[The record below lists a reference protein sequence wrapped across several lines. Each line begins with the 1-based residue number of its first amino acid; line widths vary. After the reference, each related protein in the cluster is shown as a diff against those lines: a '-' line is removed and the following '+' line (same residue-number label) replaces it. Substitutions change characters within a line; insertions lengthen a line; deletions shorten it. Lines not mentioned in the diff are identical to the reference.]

1 MGKEKVRCLLPPGPL
16 FVLRDFGSDADDARL
31 QQRIDANR
39 KRSLSRAGADRN
51 EVGKRQGRFRRQARR
66 DWPQDHAEPSRSS
79 DTPRPTRRSLAADQ
93 RPLQVDAQYAP
104 AVLLDNSLGPGQVS
118 GR

>member
-1 MGKEKVRCLLPPGPL
+1 MGKEKVRCLFSPGPL
-16 FVLRDFGSDADDARL
+16 FVLRDFGSGANDARL

-39 KRSLSRAGADRN
+39 KRSLSKAGPDWN
-51 EVGKRQGRFRRQARR
+51 EVGKRLGRFRRQAR
-66 DWPQDHAEPSRSS
+66 QDGSEDDAEASGNGHAVTTAGRSVS
-79 DTPRPTRRSLAADQ
+79 ADQ

-118 GR
+118 GC

>member
-1 MGKEKVRCLLPPGPL
+1 MGKEKIRCLLSPGSL
-16 FVLRDFGSDADDARL
+16 FVLWKFGPGANDARL

-39 KRSLSRAGADRN
+39 KRSLTRAGADRN
-51 EVGKRQGRFRRQARR
+51 EVGKRLGRFRRQAR
-66 DWPQDHAEPSRSS
+66 QDGSEDDAEASGGSYAL
-79 DTPRPTRRSLAADQ
+79 TTAERSLAADQ

-104 AVLLDNSLGPGQVS
+104 VVLLDNSLGPGQVS